1 MTNSK
6 ITPELIDVC
15 AKTMILFFKTQKKF
29 NVRCDEAFIDECL
42 LKLRSKIAPYN
53 KMNDEELNTV
63 KFKIMAN
70 INVDID

>member
-15 AKTMILFFKTQKKF
+15 AKTMILFFKTQKKY

-42 LKLRSKIAPYN
+42 LKLRAKIAPYT
-53 KMNDEELNTV
+53 KMNDKELNNV
-63 KFKIMAN
+63 KFKIMSN
-70 INVDID
+70 IDID